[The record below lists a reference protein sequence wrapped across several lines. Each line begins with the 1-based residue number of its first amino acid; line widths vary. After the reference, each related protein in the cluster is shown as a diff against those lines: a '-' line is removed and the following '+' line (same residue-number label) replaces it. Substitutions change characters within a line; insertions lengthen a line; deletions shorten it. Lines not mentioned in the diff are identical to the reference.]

1 MIDVLIINSPI
12 FKDKLEGYDEDSLPP
27 IGLGYIATNMQNS
40 GIEVELLDAFANN
53 TSVLEILDI
62 VKNKKPKFVAI
73 NVFSTNYEI
82 VKDIIEECNFE
93 TNFIIGGLVTKHIYH
108 DILNWVTSS
117 NIDIVIG
124 DGDYI
129 VKDIVKNEL
138 KEEPVEV
145 LYNRR
150 VFRVEYDSSY
160 FPQDISNIPLDHSFF
175 KNEPIIHP
183 PGFIEANLVTSRGC
197 IYNCSFC
204 GAARSINIDLPVRE
218 RTTESIRDEIDYL
231 LSLYPQINSIRI
243 LDDLFLKNLNNIKK
257 AINLFK
263 NFKLNWRCMAHIKT
277 FRDVS
282 REQIKEL
289 KASGCNELFIGLESG
304 SESILKILNKN
315 PNVAETKEVLLKLF
329 SCGINVKGYFIIGF
343 PGETENDMCLTY
355 NFAKQLKEQSLVMK
369 VSFRISVFQF
379 RPYHGTLLY
388 SRILETNGS
397 IQPIRINEE
406 LSNFIGRNQFNF
418 SSGNYSQ
425 CSENNLIKYIKMMN
439 DLNDL
444 SEVQL

>member
-12 FKDKLEGYDEDSLPP
+12 FKDKLKGYDEDSLPP

-62 VKNKKPKFVAI
+62 VENKKPKFVVLNI
-73 NVFSTNYEI
+73 FSTNYEI

-93 TNFIIGGLVTKHIYH
+93 TNFIIGGPVTKHIYH
-108 DILNWVTSS
+108 DIINWVTSS

-129 VKDIVKNEL
+129 VTDIVKNAL

-150 VFRVEYDSSY
+150 VFKVEYNSCC
-160 FPQDISNIPLDHSFF
+160 FPQDISNIPLDRSFF
-175 KNEPIIHP
+175 KNEPIMHP
-183 PGFIEANLVTSRGC
+183 RGFIEANLVTSRGC

-218 RTTESIRDEIDYL
+218 RTTDSIREEIDYL

-243 LDDLFLKNLNNIKK
+243 LDDLFLKDLNNIKK
-257 AINLFK
+257 ATNLFK
-263 NFKLNWRCMAHIKT
+263 NYKLNWRCMAHIKT

-282 REQIKEL
+282 REQIEDL
-289 KASGCNELFIGLESG
+289 KASGCSELFIGLESG
-304 SESILKILNKN
+304 SESILKLLNKN
-315 PNVAETKEVLLKLF
+315 PNVAQTKEVLLKLF
-329 SCGINVKGYFIIGF
+329 LCGINVKGYFIMGF
-343 PGETENDMCLTY
+343 PDETENDMYLTY
-355 NFAKQLKEQSLVMK
+355 NLAKQLKQLSLVMES
-369 VSFRISVFQF
+369 SFRISIFQF

-388 SRILETNGS
+388 SRILDINRN
-397 IQPIRINEE
+397 IQPIRINEK
-406 LSNFIGRNQFNF
+406 LSKNIGRNQFNF

-425 CSENNLIKYIKMMN
+425 CSEINLIKYIKMMN
-439 DLNDL
+439 DLNGVSL
-444 SEVQL
+444 

>member
-1 MIDVLIINSPI
+1 MNDVLIINSPI
-12 FKDKLEGYDEDSLPP
+12 FKGKLDVYDEDSLPP

-53 TSVLEILDI
+53 TSVSEILNI
-62 VKNKKPKFVAI
+62 VENKKPKFVAI

-82 VKDIIEECNFE
+82 VKEIIEECNFQ
-93 TNFIIGGLVTKHIYH
+93 TNFIIGGPVTKHIYH
-108 DILNWVTSS
+108 DIVNWVTSS
-117 NIDIVIG
+117 NIDVVIG

-129 VKDIVKNEL
+129 VKDIVINEL
-138 KEEPVEV
+138 KEKPVEV
-145 LYNRR
+145 LDHRR
-150 VFRVEYDSSY
+150 IFRVDHNSCY
-160 FPQDISNIPLDHSFF
+160 FPYDISNIPLDRSFF
-175 KNEPIIHP
+175 INEPIIHP
-183 PGFIEANLVTSRGC
+183 RGFIEANMVTSRGC

-218 RTTESIRDEIDYL
+218 RTTQSIRDEIDYL

-243 LDDLFLKNLNNIKK
+243 LDDLFLKDLNNIKE
-257 AINLFK
+257 ATNLFK

-282 REQIKEL
+282 REQIEEL
-289 KASGCNELFIGLESG
+289 KASGCSELFIGLESG
-304 SESILKILNKN
+304 SESILKMLNKN
-315 PNVAETKEVLLKLF
+315 PNVAQTKEVLLKLF
-329 SCGINVKGYFIIGF
+329 SSGINVKGYFIIGF
-343 PGETENDMCLTY
+343 PDETENDMNLTF
-355 NFAKQLKEQSLVMK
+355 NFAKQLKEQSLVME

-388 SRILETNGS
+388 SRILDTNGS
-397 IQPIRINEE
+397 IQPIRINEK
-406 LSNFIGRNQFNF
+406 LSNHIGRNQFNF
-418 SSGNYSQ
+418 SSGNYSR
-425 CSENNLIKYIKMMN
+425 CSEENLIKYIKMMN